1 MTARL
6 SIRRRVAAYIEPM
19 TDQEARPAVDSLLL
33 VGDVG
38 GTKTDLAVVSTREG
52 PHRPLAQQRYASHDY
67 DRLEDVV
74 RAFLARV
81 GLQVSAACFD
91 VAGPVAGGQTQLTNL
106 PWRLREP
113 DLARALGLRRV
124 WLINDLVATA
134 AAIPLLDADQLVVV
148 QAGEPLPGGAIAV
161 LAPGTGLG
169 EAFLTFDGA
178 RYRAQ
183 PSEGGHSAFAPA
195 SDLELALLRHLWRQ
209 YEHVSYERV
218 ASGIGIPNL
227 YEFLRDVRGIPE
239 SRGLAA
245 ALAGNDDRTRP
256 IIDAATDPASPDPLA
271 EATVELFLQALGT
284 EAANLALK
292 VLATGGIYLAGG
304 LAQRLRDRLPA
315 SGFLEAMRRSGR
327 FRSTLERVPIAIVKG
342 DVALLGVASEGL
354 RLFEAELGPEEAM
367 AFA

>member
-1 MTARL
+1 MTG
-6 SIRRRVAAYIEPM
+6 
-19 TDQEARPAVDSLLL
+19 QEARPEADSLLL

-38 GTKTDLAVVSTREG
+38 GTKTDLALVSGRDG
-52 PHRPLAQQRYASHDY
+52 PHRPLAQQRFASHDY
-67 DRLEDVV
+67 AGLEDVV
-74 RAFLARV
+74 RAFLTGP
-81 GLQVSAACFD
+81 GLQVRAACFD

-134 AAIPLLDADQLVVV
+134 AAIPLLGADQLVVV

-169 EAFLTFDGA
+169 EAFLTFDGV
-178 RYRAQ
+178 RYRPQ

-195 SDLELALLRHLWRQ
+195 SELELELLRHLWRQ
-209 YEHVSYERV
+209 LEHVSFERV
-218 ASGIGIPNL
+218 ASGIGIPNV

-239 SRGLAA
+239 SPGLAA
-245 ALAGNDDRTRP
+245 ALASDEDRTRH

-271 EATVELFLQALGT
+271 EATVELFLHTLGT

-304 LAQRLRDRLPA
+304 IAQRLQDRLP
-315 SGFLEAMRRSGR
+315 SCGFLEAMRRSGR

-342 DVALLGVASEGL
+342 EVALLGVASEGL
-354 RLFEAELGPEEAM
+354 RLVEEELGPEEAL
-367 AFA
+367 ASA